1 MARPNKGVE
10 HVRKLSADPL
20 ATQRVELIHQTMYGQ
35 LSVAE
40 ACERLGISKSYFD
53 LLRTQAS
60 LGAIAAVT
68 PQASGRRAVVE
79 TVLLEEWQV
88 QQDRIVEL
96 ERENALLRAQVELA
110 GVRAVG
116 ARQSK
121 RPAASAKTRAAPR
134 RRAIPPA

>member
-20 ATQRVELIHQTMYGQ
+20 AKLRVEFIHQTMYGQ

-40 ACERLGISKSYFD
+40 ACKRLGISKSYFD
-53 LLRTQAS
+53 LLRTQAN

-79 TVLLEEWQV
+79 TVLLEEWQA

-110 GVRAVG
+110 GVRALG

-121 RPAASAKTRAAPR
+121 RPAASAKARSAPR
-134 RRAIPPA
+134 G